1 MSIPTMTFENL
12 RDNIASPENAYSIN
26 NGFKG
31 NNQGIAQFTTT
42 ATDFL
47 NMINMINKGGST
59 STDNDCND
67 IINVLNE
74 VDKKASSIYKSD
86 EIRRGLE

>member
-12 RDNIASPENAYSIN
+12 RDNIASPENSYSIN

-31 NNQGIAQFTTT
+31 NNQAITQYTTT

-47 NMINMINKGGST
+47 NMINKGGST
-59 STDNDCND
+59 SIDNDCND

-74 VDKKASSIYKSD
+74 VDKKAFSIYKSD
-86 EIRRGLE
+86 EFRRGVE

>member
-31 NNQGIAQFTTT
+31 NNQGITQFTTT

-86 EIRRGLE
+86 EFRRGVE

>member
-12 RDNIASPENAYSIN
+12 RDNIASPENSYSIN

-31 NNQGIAQFTTT
+31 NNQAITQYTTT

-47 NMINMINKGGST
+47 NMINKGGST
-59 STDNDCND
+59 SIDNDCND